1 MPIYEFQCRK
11 CGKTF
16 DKLCSLKDNL
26 EDIVCVHCSAK
37 NVVKKMSSFA
47 TSGQRTSFDFN
58 GSEGGSSCSSC
69 SSGSC
74 STCNH

>member
-1 MPIYEFQCRK
+1 MPIYEFLCRD

-26 EDIVCVHCSAK
+26 EEVTCKHCSAK
-37 NVVKKMSSFA
+37 NVVKKMSSFS
-47 TSGQRTSFDFN
+47 TSGNRTSFDFGDSS
-58 GSEGGSSCSSC
+58 GSSSCSSC

-74 STCNH
+74 TTCNH